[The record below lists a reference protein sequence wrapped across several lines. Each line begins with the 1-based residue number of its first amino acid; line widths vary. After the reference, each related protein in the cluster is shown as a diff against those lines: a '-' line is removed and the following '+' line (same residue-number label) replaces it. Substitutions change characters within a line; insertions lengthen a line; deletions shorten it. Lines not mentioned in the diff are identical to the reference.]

1 MKLAMSRNSPFH
13 LLLLL
18 RVLSWCPGAS
28 GQQRQEDGPT
38 TTTTTPPGNATRE
51 WEGTWSGYTGQ
62 DYRKEIFPPVTPGEP
77 LQVGVSVQV
86 RNLPK
91 IDEEEGLVVLEINL
105 RVRWR
110 DKRLRPPPSLP
121 PDDYLPLDPA
131 FLGRLWV
138 PDLYIAHSEGG
149 VTPSLLTQIASVW
162 IYGNATVDYSGNMFV
177 RVSCSMNYNWFP
189 RDHQI
194 CLINM
199 QSYAYTLARNEY
211 IWMSPGLEVGHT
223 ISSEQFLVRLE
234 KVDARTKVEDSYGA
248 YPALAFRIHLT
259 RRLSSV
265 LLQLYLPSALFV
277 VVSFVSFLVPPD
289 AIPGRITLCI
299 TTILTM
305 STLLGVAMQSTP
317 RVSYVRAID
326 VWLLSCLTFV
336 SLVLLEF
343 GAVIKLEQLGK
354 RQGGHTTSAPNTTN
368 TINTTTTTITTTA
381 TTTAATSPAKAK
393 PRLFSS
399 RLVHPQVEPPRPSPA
414 VPLSAHLT
422 KARQVERL
430 AAYMFPGAFLLFNMG
445 YWWWFLTGSQAAVP
459 EFVQTVAS

>member
-1 MKLAMSRNSPFH
+1 MA
-13 LLLLL
+13 
-18 RVLSWCPGAS
+18 VGD
-28 GQQRQEDGPT
+28 QRDP
-38 TTTTTPPGNATRE
+38 A
-51 WEGTWSGYTGQ
+51 
-62 DYRKEIFPPVTPGEP
+62 GEP

-110 DKRLRPPPSLP
+110 DKRLLPPPSLP

-138 PDLYIAHSEGG
+138 PDLYIAWWCSRIPESFVALSHSEGG

-211 IWMSPGLEVGHT
+211 IWMSPGLEVGRT

-234 KVDARTKVEDSYGA
+234 KVDALSKVEDSYGA

-265 LLQLYLPSALFV
+265 LLQLYLPSSLFV

-305 STLLGVAMQSTP
+305 STLLGVAIGCVKAVHAPGELRARHRRVAAVLPHLRQPRAAGVRRRHQQETP
-317 RVSYVRAID
+317 
-326 VWLLSCLTFV
+326 
-336 SLVLLEF
+336 
-343 GAVIKLEQLGK
+343 
-354 RQGGHTTSAPNTTN
+354 P
-368 TINTTTTTITTTA
+368 
-381 TTTAATSPAKAK
+381 
-393 PRLFSS
+393 
-399 RLVHPQVEPPRPSPA
+399 PSPA
-414 VPLSAHLT
+414 APSCGHLMR
-422 KARQVERL
+422 ARQVECVS
-430 AAYMFPGAFLLFNMG
+430 AYVFPGAFLLFNVG
-445 YWWWFLTGSQAAVP
+445 YWWWFLKGSQAAVP
-459 EFVQTVAS
+459 QFVQTVAS

>member
-1 MKLAMSRNSPFH
+1 
-13 LLLLL
+13 
-18 RVLSWCPGAS
+18 
-28 GQQRQEDGPT
+28 
-38 TTTTTPPGNATRE
+38 
-51 WEGTWSGYTGQ
+51 
-62 DYRKEIFPPVTPGEP
+62 
-77 LQVGVSVQV
+77 
-86 RNLPK
+86 
-91 IDEEEGLVVLEINL
+91 
-105 RVRWR
+105 
-110 DKRLRPPPSLP
+110 
-121 PDDYLPLDPA
+121 
-131 FLGRLWV
+131 
-138 PDLYIAHSEGG
+138 
-149 VTPSLLTQIASVW
+149 
-162 IYGNATVDYSGNMFV
+162 MFV

-211 IWMSPGLEVGHT
+211 IWMSPGLEVGRT

-234 KVDARTKVEDSYGA
+234 KVDALSKVEDSYGA

-343 GAVIKLEQLGK
+343 GAVIKLQQLGK
-354 RQGGHTTSAPNTTN
+354 RQGSHTTSAPNTASITN
-368 TINTTTTTITTTA
+368 TTATATTTTTT
-381 TTTAATSPAKAK
+381 TSPAKAK

-399 RLVHPQVEPPRPSPA
+399 RLVHPQQETPPPSPA
-414 VPLSAHLT
+414 APSCGHLMR
-422 KARQVERL
+422 ARQVECVS
-430 AAYMFPGAFLLFNMG
+430 AYVFPGAFLLFNVG
-445 YWWWFLTGSQAAVP
+445 YWWWFLKGSQAAVP
-459 EFVQTVAS
+459 QFVQTVAS